1 MIYEGNRKIEKK
13 YIKEKGIKS
22 GGINEEPLLLLL
34 VGNHIKIG
42 NDVIKRIAAL
52 YNNCPKENNIRLY
65 MLVIGYGLFFNDRSL
80 YNVFINEIEPKKE
93 NFNKKLSDKWL
104 SVKRFFERVTID
116 RTLELNCIFSI

>member
-1 MIYEGNRKIEKK
+1 MSLKMIYEDNKKIEKK

-52 YNNCPKENNIRLY
+52 YNNCPKENNIRLC

-80 YNVFINEIEPKKE
+80 YDVFINEIEPKKE
-93 NFNKKLSDKWL
+93 NST
-104 SVKRFFERVTID
+104 FFERVTID